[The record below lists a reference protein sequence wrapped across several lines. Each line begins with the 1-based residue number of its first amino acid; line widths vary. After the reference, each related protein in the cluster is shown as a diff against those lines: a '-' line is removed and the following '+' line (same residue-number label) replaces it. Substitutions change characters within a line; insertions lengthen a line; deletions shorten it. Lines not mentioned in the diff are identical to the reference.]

1 MGWLPWKGKKKK
13 LEQPDEAARKDAAP
27 PPTNSAGNPKSGAA
41 GGSGAR
47 YCPPAARLCLHTFFV
62 PTLRLVCCGAATQ
75 LHGVTIASHCSNSA
89 SGLFVLDR
97 VELWRDC

>member
-47 YCPPAARLCLHTFFV
+47 YCPPAARLCLRTFFV
-62 PTLRLVCCGAATQ
+62 PTLRLVCCGRSHTAPRR
-75 LHGVTIASHCSNSA
+75 HDSIALQQFCIWA
-89 SGLFVLDR
+89 VR
-97 VELWRDC
+97 VRPR